1 MSTPMHSE
9 ESIAGIKRRL
19 SARVSRAGLAVGVL
33 CGIALTF
40 YHRLWFPGQILIKGD
55 AFRLFL
61 PMKQY
66 TIERLSTGGLP
77 QWFPYEAMGRPFIGV
92 TETGVFHPFTVLY
105 FLFPV
110 ADAYRASTLLSCIL
124 AAIGAFVLGRRLGFS
139 HTGALVAGIAFALS
153 GYVVSLTDNL
163 LYLYS
168 ICVLPLFCAGLDKM
182 LRDIRW
188 WAVAP
193 AVVWATVFLHGDV
206 QTGYYF
212 GFIALLWTVARAP
225 GPYWDAGLRL
235 GLASGLAALLAGI
248 QLGPAL
254 TVFVGSARAQQALFR
269 EEVMLLSTPP
279 LRLLTMLASPVGEE
293 LDPNV
298 LGRSFFGN
306 PEGIGWT
313 ESLYLGGPVLGLALL
328 GIWYRRDLRVLAWL
342 GGIAALL
349 SLGQFGGLYKL
360 FYHVVPLWSVFRF
373 PEKLMGV
380 ATFSVAMLS
389 GAGVD
394 VLRSRN
400 GHATFWLVGAVLCA
414 GAGLVLSTDVV
425 GTVVATYLGTPVPL
439 TTLVTGSAARAFL
452 LSAIATLGVAIVVT
466 GLKRGMFRWE
476 VSLAILVAIVMLDLS
491 RANQGVY
498 KTGPAET
505 ATFVPPLAKA
515 IQAQEGPPAPGR
527 FRLFSIGE
535 PVVVWPKDLMHSL
548 GYYGTK
554 SVERRQALDLEHNA
568 QLHLETLAP
577 YLPGYSTEFAV
588 MANAAMERG
597 SGTAAAARFN
607 VSYYIGRRYHLDDP
621 RLAQVR
627 ITELPD
633 YDLALFR
640 NPVPAKPRAYLSQRP
655 ERAAA
660 PVDPAALI
668 GRPDFLDGQ
677 VDVIEAPATTLP
689 GPVPDGAAVIE
700 GYAPEE
706 VRIRVETPQSAVLVL
721 LDAFE
726 KGWTATLENGLE
738 LPILRA
744 NALVRAVVVPAGRHL
759 VTFRYQT
766 PLLLAGAVVSL
777 LGCAVCVA
785 LLVGARRGRR
795 AQTSRP

>member
-1 MSTPMHSE
+1 
-9 ESIAGIKRRL
+9 
-19 SARVSRAGLAVGVL
+19 
-33 CGIALTF
+33 
-40 YHRLWFPGQILIKGD
+40 
-55 AFRLFL
+55 
-61 PMKQY
+61 
-66 TIERLSTGGLP
+66 
-77 QWFPYEAMGRPFIGV
+77 
-92 TETGVFHPFTVLY
+92 
-105 FLFPV
+105 
-110 ADAYRASTLLSCIL
+110 
-124 AAIGAFVLGRRLGFS
+124 
-139 HTGALVAGIAFALS
+139 
-153 GYVVSLTDNL
+153 
-163 LYLYS
+163 
-168 ICVLPLFCAGLDKM
+168 
-182 LRDIRW
+182 
-188 WAVAP
+188 
-193 AVVWATVFLHGDV
+193 
-206 QTGYYF
+206 
-212 GFIALLWTVARAP
+212 
-225 GPYWDAGLRL
+225 
-235 GLASGLAALLAGI
+235 
-248 QLGPAL
+248 
-254 TVFVGSARAQQALFR
+254 
-269 EEVMLLSTPP
+269 
-279 LRLLTMLASPVGEE
+279 
-293 LDPNV
+293 
-298 LGRSFFGN
+298 
-306 PEGIGWT
+306 
-313 ESLYLGGPVLGLALL
+313 
-328 GIWYRRDLRVLAWL
+328 
-342 GGIAALL
+342 
-349 SLGQFGGLYKL
+349 
-360 FYHVVPLWSVFRF
+360 
-373 PEKLMGV
+373 MGV

-400 GHATFWLVGAVLCA
+400 GHARFWLVGAVLCA

-466 GLKRGMFRWE
+466 ALKRGMFRWE

-744 NALVRAVVVPAGRHL
+744 NALVRAVVVPAGLHL